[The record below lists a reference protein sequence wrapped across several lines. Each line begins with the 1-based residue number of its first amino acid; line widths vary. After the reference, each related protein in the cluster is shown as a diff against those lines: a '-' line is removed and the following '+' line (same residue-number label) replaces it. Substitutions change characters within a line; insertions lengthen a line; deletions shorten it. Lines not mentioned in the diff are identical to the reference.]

1 MPDAGVP
8 LCRER
13 RIQHGHS
20 SGSGWKPGWGSPA
33 WHSCGREEEEE
44 EEGEEVEEE
53 KQQLYVAQEREET
66 LIP

>member
-33 WHSCGREEEEE
+33 WHSCGQEEE